1 MNGRKLGRLGM
12 IAMLPLVCGAAA
24 SAQTLDLADQNGA
37 QTQPFADPAHP
48 ATMVFEETK
57 HNFGRISDEGQY
69 EHIFKFTNTGTGA
82 LVISQAKGSCSC
94 TVPALAKKEYAPGE
108 SGDIR
113 VIFDPKSK
121 AGPQHQTITITSNSA
136 EMPMMQLSI
145 EAYVRPEVMVEPRV
159 GHFGEVSKDAE
170 ATIEL
175 IVTGRSP
182 DFNVESAVASDAD
195 NFAVVVGET
204 VELELPIVLDAVDPH
219 AGHDHGAEIPADEQA
234 QLAAQAADIVA
245 ETEKVRQCKIT
256 VTMKPGQDIG
266 LIRGKTLSITTN
278 DPERPPLQVELMA
291 QHKGDLDLM
300 PRRLTLG
307 ALEPGQ
313 AFHQEVVIKS
323 TSGAP
328 FKVLG
333 IEHVAVAADALDYS
347 FYPTDPANPTQYT
360 IMVDGEMPADARVLR
375 GRLLVRTDM
384 EREEEVYL
392 YYYGQARPAAKP
404 QGQPATT
411 GAAGN

>member
-1 MNGRKLGRLGM
+1 MIGRKLGRLGM
-12 IAMLPLVCGAAA
+12 IALLPLVCGAAA
-24 SAQTLDLADQNGA
+24 SAQSLDLADQDGA
-37 QTQPFADPAHP
+37 PTQPFADPAHP
-48 ATMVFEETK
+48 ANMVFEETN
-57 HNFGRISDEGQY
+57 HNFGRISDDGKF
-69 EHIFKFTNTGTGA
+69 EHVFKFTNTGTGA
-82 LVISQAKGSCSC
+82 LIISQAKGSCSC

-121 AGPQHQTITITSNSA
+121 AGPQHQTITISSNSA

-175 IVTGRSP
+175 VVTGRSP
-182 DFNVESAVASDAD
+182 DFYVEGAVASDAD
-195 NFAVVVGET
+195 NFTVVVGET
-204 VELELPIVLDAVDPH
+204 VELELPIILDGADPH
-219 AGHDHGAEIPADEQA
+219 AGHDHGAEIPADEKPDA
-234 QLAAQAADIVA
+234 VV

-256 VTMKPGQDIG
+256 VTMKPGQEIG
-266 LIRGKTLSITTN
+266 LIRGKTLTITTN
-278 DPERPPLQVELMA
+278 DPNRAPLQVELMA
-291 QHKGDLDLM
+291 QHKGDLDMM

-307 ALEPGQ
+307 ALQPGQ

-404 QGQPATT
+404 QEQPAAT